1 MLFSIFILY
10 ILPLIVVSSFVYF
23 EEDVETLGDFLE
35 RWWVILIPG
44 INLIVAVSAPV
55 ICIIN
60 FISCDKKLV
69 EFWIKLMNKK
79 IK

>member
-10 ILPLIVVSSFVYF
+10 ILPLIAVSSFVYF

-35 RWWVILIPG
+35 RWWVIFIPG

-55 ICIIN
+55 IYIIN
-60 FISCDKKLV
+60 FIFCDKKLV
-69 EFWIKLMNKK
+69 EFWTKLMNKK